1 MAVENPDLTLPIL
14 EHMRGEPRDEG
25 TAANLRNK
33 NSQAAGE
40 QEENRDVCR
49 MQAFGGIPPSL
60 SAAFPHLPPVLEP
73 SANAEPSSPT
83 SGYPVWSNGEL
94 MTTRDLQQ
102 IHEYENQQREPER
115 LDADHY
121 RYARPEEFGD
131 VVGTVL
137 AEEGEDTMPPEPLE
151 PTEPGG
157 PESLLAECGE
167 VEKTAANLK
176 LVVVMALSRANQ
188 KFDLVKTADRT

>member
-14 EHMRGEPRDEG
+14 EHVRGEPRDEG

-49 MQAFGGIPPSL
+49 MQAFAGIPPSL
-60 SAAFPHLPPVLEP
+60 SAAFPHLPAVLEP

-83 SGYPVWSNGEL
+83 SGAAAYPVWSNSEL
-94 MTTRDLQQ
+94 MTTRNLQQ
-102 IHEYENQQREPER
+102 IQGYENQQRE
-115 LDADHY
+115 
-121 RYARPEEFGD
+121 
-131 VVGTVL
+131 
-137 AEEGEDTMPPEPLE
+137 PEPLE

-167 VEKTAANLK
+167 LEKTAANLK

-188 KFDLVKTADRT
+188 KFDLGMTADRT